1 MTQTIKIRNERGD
14 ITTNTTEIH
23 RILKKTTMN
32 NSMPTN
38 LHNLKEIITLQ
49 ETENMSRLN
58 QEYIENLNKSVM
70 SQEVEPVIKNLS
82 MHKTPRPHDFK
93 GEFYQPFKE

>member
-23 RILKKTTMN
+23 RTVKKTTMN

-38 LHNLKEIITLQ
+38 LHNLK
-49 ETENMSRLN
+49 
-58 QEYIENLNKSVM
+58 
-70 SQEVEPVIKNLS
+70 
-82 MHKTPRPHDFK
+82 
-93 GEFYQPFKE
+93 

>member
-23 RILKKTTMN
+23 RTVKKTTMN

-49 ETENMSRLN
+49 ETDNMSRLN
-58 QEYIENLNKSVM
+58 QEHIENLNKSVM
-70 SQEVEPVIKNLS
+70 SQEVEPVIKKISQCIKLQDHMTLKVNS
-82 MHKTPRPHDFK
+82 TNI
-93 GEFYQPFKE
+93 